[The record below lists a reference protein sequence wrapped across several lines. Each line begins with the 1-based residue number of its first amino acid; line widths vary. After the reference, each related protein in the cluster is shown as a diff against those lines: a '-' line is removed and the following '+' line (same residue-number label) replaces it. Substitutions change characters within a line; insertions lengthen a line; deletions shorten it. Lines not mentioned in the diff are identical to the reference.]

1 MTAARPQNSGIPQ
14 KRQTVFA
21 AIDFKSFYASVE
33 CVARGLDPLT
43 ANLVVADESRTD
55 KTICLAVS
63 PSLKQYGLSGRSR
76 LFEVRQKAREIRQ
89 KTGRDLEYIVAPPR
103 MQLYMDTSTG
113 IYRNVYLQFFSP
125 EDIHVYSID
134 EVMIDLTRYLPLYQL
149 RAADLVRRVIGR
161 ILSESGITATAGIGT
176 NLYLAKIAMDILAK
190 HAEAD
195 ENGARIAALN
205 EKRYRELLW
214 DHQPLEDFWRV
225 GHGIAARLRRLG
237 CDTMGDVA
245 LLSLRNED
253 ALYREFGI
261 DAELL
266 IDHAWGVE
274 PCTMADIKAYRPES
288 SSISSGQVL
297 PEAYDFSHGKLI
309 VREMAD
315 QLALELVQKDLVTDC
330 VDLTVIYDRPGEDT
344 AWRGEE
350 ELDRY
355 GRKMPRHAHGSRRVT
370 DSGGAEQATSSA
382 KKLADTAERI
392 YTETVDPSLPVRR
405 FYLAY
410 LHTMPR
416 SDRRD
421 TRQMDF
427 FADED
432 ALRREREREAR
443 EDRLQRAALAIRGKF
458 GGNALL
464 KGMNLLEGATGRDRN
479 RQIGG
484 HAAGNPPEKASAP
497 VPDRK
502 DAEESHGKI

>member
-1 MTAARPQNSGIPQ
+1 MTVSRPEKNGIPE
-14 KRQTVFA
+14 KHLTVFA

-63 PSLKQYGLSGRSR
+63 PALKQYGLSGRSR
-76 LFEVRQKAREIRQ
+76 LFEVRQKAQEIKR
-89 KTGRDLEYIVAPPR
+89 KTGRDLEYTVAPPR
-103 MQLYMDTSTG
+103 MQLYMDVSTG
-113 IYRNVYLQFFSP
+113 IYKNVYLRFFSP

-134 EVMIDLTRYLPLYQL
+134 EVMIDLTRYLQLYGQ
-149 RAADLVRRVIGR
+149 RAGELVRNVIGSVY
-161 ILSESGITATAGIGT
+161 SESGITTTAGIGT
-176 NLYLAKIAMDILAK
+176 NLYLAKVAMDILAK
-190 HAEAD
+190 HAQAD
-195 ENGARIAALN
+195 ENGARIAKLN

-274 PCTMADIKAYRPES
+274 SCTMADIKAYRPES
-288 SSISSGQVL
+288 SSLSSGQVL

-330 VDLTVIYDRPGEDT
+330 VDLTVIYDRPDDSSQWQGET
-344 AWRGEE
+344 EN
-350 ELDRY
+350 DRY

-370 DSGGAEQATSSA
+370 DTGGAEYATSSA
-382 KKLADTAERI
+382 KKLADITEKI
-392 YTETVDPSLPVRR
+392 YIDTVNPLLPVRR

-410 LHTMPR
+410 LHTIPR
-416 SDRRD
+416 SEMDHA
-421 TRQMDF
+421 RQMDL
-427 FADED
+427 FADEE
-432 ALRREREREAR
+432 AVQTEREKEAR
-443 EDRLQRAALAIRGKF
+443 EDRLQRAALAIRSKY

-484 HAAGNPPEKASAP
+484 HAAGITAEKSPSRTPKGKNA
-497 VPDRK
+497 K
-502 DAEESHGKI
+502 DVHGKI